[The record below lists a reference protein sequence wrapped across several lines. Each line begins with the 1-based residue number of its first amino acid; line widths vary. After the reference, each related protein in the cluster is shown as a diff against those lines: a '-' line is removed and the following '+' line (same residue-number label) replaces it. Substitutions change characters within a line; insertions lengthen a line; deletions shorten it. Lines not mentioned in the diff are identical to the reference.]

1 MKMKTPFPLA
11 AALLA
16 GASFFAQARL
26 AASGYEQSLEKSF
39 AVSPGGKL
47 IIQADRGAI
56 GVATDASNRVRVK
69 VFREVK
75 GGSKAHADGL
85 FANHEVTFA
94 QDGNTLSVTA
104 RNKKDKT
111 ISWGREPGLQVRY
124 EVSVPKK
131 FDVDLT
137 TAGGDVRIAEL
148 DGGVTAH
155 TTSGSIQLP
164 SVTGRVE
171 ARDAGGDIAIG
182 QAGADV
188 VARTTSGSITVKK
201 AGGKVDASDAGGD
214 IRVAEAGGDVVANT
228 TSGSVHVGLAQ
239 GKSVRIRNAGGNIQ
253 VGEAAG
259 DVSAETTSGT
269 IQIQAARGN
278 IEAKDAGGDITIGEA
293 NAVLAKTTSGSISIK
308 KAEANVEARNAGGD
322 ISLGQVAGATDA
334 RTSSGS
340 VVIALAVGK
349 LTVRNAGGGIKV
361 ADARDAVTAE
371 TSSGSIEVNFSTS
384 PKSDCRLAVAG
395 GGIKAALPKSAAVDL
410 DAKTSGGKV
419 RSDLPVTMTV
429 SGGQRSGVLAGKIN
443 GGGPALVLRAS
454 SGDIHLKESPSH
466 PIAAE
471 AEVLSK

>member
-124 EVSVPKK
+124 GVGVPKK
-131 FDVDLT
+131 FGVDVS

-155 TTSGSIQLP
+155 TTSGSKI
-164 SVTGRVE
+164 GR
-171 ARDAGGDIAIG
+171 A
-182 QAGADV
+182 
-188 VARTTSGSITVKK
+188 
-201 AGGKVDASDAGGD
+201 
-214 IRVAEAGGDVVANT
+214 
-228 TSGSVHVGLAQ
+228 HV
-239 GKSVRIRNAGGNIQ
+239 
-253 VGEAAG
+253 
-259 DVSAETTSGT
+259 
-269 IQIQAARGN
+269 
-278 IEAKDAGGDITIGEA
+278 
-293 NAVLAKTTSGSISIK
+293 
-308 KAEANVEARNAGGD
+308 
-322 ISLGQVAGATDA
+322 
-334 RTSSGS
+334 
-340 VVIALAVGK
+340 
-349 LTVRNAGGGIKV
+349 
-361 ADARDAVTAE
+361 
-371 TSSGSIEVNFSTS
+371 
-384 PKSDCRLAVAG
+384 
-395 GGIKAALPKSAAVDL
+395 
-410 DAKTSGGKV
+410 
-419 RSDLPVTMTV
+419 
-429 SGGQRSGVLAGKIN
+429 
-443 GGGPALVLRAS
+443 
-454 SGDIHLKESPSH
+454 
-466 PIAAE
+466 
-471 AEVLSK
+471 

>member
-11 AALLA
+11 VALLA
-16 GASFFAQARL
+16 ATSFFAPANL
-26 AASGYEQSLEKSF
+26 AASDHEQNLEKSF

-47 IIQADRGAI
+47 IIAADRGSI
-56 GVATDASNRVRVK
+56 GVATDASDRVRVK

-137 TAGGDVRIAEL
+137 TAGGDIRIAEL
-148 DGGVTAH
+148 DGGATAH

-188 VARTTSGSITVKK
+188 VARTTSGSI
-201 AGGKVDASDAGGD
+201 
-214 IRVAEAGGDVVANT
+214 
-228 TSGSVHVGLAQ
+228 
-239 GKSVRIRNAGGNIQ
+239 
-253 VGEAAG
+253 
-259 DVSAETTSGT
+259 
-269 IQIQAARGN
+269 
-278 IEAKDAGGDITIGEA
+278 
-293 NAVLAKTTSGSISIK
+293 SIK
-308 KAEANVEARNAGGD
+308 KAGANVEARNAGGD

-419 RSDLPVTMTV
+419 RSDLPVTMAV